1 MHYER
6 KYFEDRKLEFDKI
19 VKELEKTSGRYSLL
33 RLFIFVLIVI
43 MIILAFAVGYKTVFF
58 SVAGVLFVAFVYLC
72 VKHRKTSSELKIK
85 KEVARINTEYIA
97 RTNGKFDYLK
107 DKGTEFIVP
116 DHDYC
121 IDLDIFGD
129 QSLFAL
135 YNISDSAFGRQAFKD
150 ELLKAHISDRTN
162 EELLKRQK
170 AIHELSDKADFL
182 MRYQAA
188 ARLGKLQKMPVA
200 LITLALN
207 KAITFSKS
215 SRIVSK
221 LLLLLWLIPIAL
233 LFVSSRLFVPAAL
246 GVILINL
253 IAAFVMTARYREYFN
268 AVDGITRQTEALH
281 TLYAML
287 EKEEFKEEYTK
298 ELIRDCKT
306 GKTVSS
312 GLNVLSKACSI
323 CRFRSQPLLAIIL
336 NGLCIY
342 DAYCADKLVAWAE
355 KYGPSLEGN
364 LLNLGKLE
372 AMMSA
377 SVVEIISDKSVTPT
391 FRSADPDSAENAYFK
406 GEDIVHPLLDPY
418 KAVSNSIVI
427 DHKIALITGSNM
439 SGKTTLIRTIGVN
452 SILAYMGANVLAS
465 SLELGRMR
473 VVSSMRIVDSMKE
486 EMSTFKAELVRI
498 SAIVRAGR
506 EGKPM
511 LFLIDEIFR
520 GTNSADR
527 TSGAMTVLKILSSDL
542 IIGLMTTHDYALCD
556 EAQTELKNVCYYHF
570 SETYDDEGINFD
582 YKLKDGVSNISNA
595 KYLMKLV
602 GIII

>member
-6 KYFEDRKLEFDKI
+6 KFFEDRKLEFDKTLK
-19 VKELEKTSGRYSLL
+19 VLEKTSGRYSLV
-33 RLFIFVLIVI
+33 RLFVFIIVI
-43 MIILAFAVGYKTVFF
+43 ASLILAMAVGYKPVFF
-58 SVAGVLFVAFVYLC
+58 STAGVLFVVFVLLC
-72 VKHRKTSSELKIK
+72 IKHKKISSELKIK

-135 YNISDSAFGRQAFKD
+135 YNISDNAFGRQAFKD
-150 ELLKAHISDRTN
+150 ELLNAHVSGRSN
-162 EELLKRQK
+162 EELLLRQK
-170 AIHELSDKADFL
+170 AIHELSGKAEFL
-182 MRYQAA
+182 MLYQAS
-188 ARLGKLQKMPVA
+188 ARLGKLRKMPIA
-200 LITLALN
+200 LITLASN
-207 KAITFSKS
+207 KAISFSKT

-221 LLLLLWLIPIAL
+221 LLLLLWLIPLAL
-233 LFVSSRLFVPAAL
+233 VFVSTKLFVPAAL
-246 GVILINL
+246 GVVLVNL
-253 IAAFVMTARYREYFN
+253 VASFVMTSRYREYFN

-281 TLYAML
+281 TLYSML
-287 EKEEFKEEYTK
+287 EKEEFKEQYTK
-298 ELIRDCKT
+298 DLIKDCKT
-306 GKTVSS
+306 GKKVSS
-312 GLNVLSKACSI
+312 GLSVLAKACSA

-342 DAYCADKLVAWAE
+342 DAYCADKLVSWAE
-355 KYGPSLEGN
+355 KYGPALEGN
-364 LLNLGKLE
+364 LVNLGKLE

-377 SVVEIISDKSVTPT
+377 SVVEMISDNSVTPK
-391 FRSADPDSAENAYFK
+391 FIDADLDSAKNAYFK

-427 DHKIALITGSNM
+427 DNKIALITGSNM

-498 SAIVRAGR
+498 SAIVKAGR

-527 TSGAMTVLKILSSDL
+527 TSGAMTVLKILSDDR

-570 SETYDDEGINFD
+570 SETYDDEGIYFD